1 MIDFGWPKIP
11 DPVSQHYKLN
21 RHNFYFNLAFIWNLT
36 EPLIYK
42 WKALLGFV
50 FVVTKETQL
59 SNFEKWWQILKYLN
73 IRLDQPELG
82 FYL

>member
-1 MIDFGWPKIP
+1 M
-11 DPVSQHYKLN
+11 KLN
-21 RHNFYFNLAFIWNLT
+21 WA
-36 EPLIYK
+36 IYK